1 MTTKNY
7 ALNSIVMVV
16 AVLLTNFRIFVRL
29 AISYESA
36 AQERTLCIE
45 DCKYKSDRMMGDL

>member
-1 MTTKNY
+1 MTTKNFELT
-7 ALNSIVMVV
+7 AIVMVV
-16 AVLLTNFRIFVRL
+16 AVLLTNFSIFVSS

-45 DCKYKSDRMMGDL
+45 DCKYKSDWMMGDL